1 MLSEKK
7 KNTSSLVGVV
17 FDTDRNGKAPTA
29 TVAMVTCSR
38 DRDFRRVKLRIISR
52 LLKTLLKVS

>member
-7 KNTSSLVGVV
+7 MLAVSSVLCLILI
-17 FDTDRNGKAPTA
+17 DRNGKAPTA